1 MSAINVNVND
11 VWALES
17 PLYRAEGITETFT
30 LRVVSGGTCSSSSA
44 KAYKKNVDVSNT
56 VFPSGDVT
64 SSENVITLKPATG
77 FVGGTP
83 YASYVIEVQTT
94 EGGNVH
100 KYKFEI
106 RIQKASAPQ

>member
-1 MSAINVNVND
+1 MSAINVNIND
-11 VWALES
+11 IWALES

-30 LRVVSGGTCSSSSA
+30 LKVVGGGTCSSSSA
-44 KAYKKNVDVSNT
+44 KAYKKNVDVSST
-56 VFPSGDVT
+56 VFPSGSIT
-64 SSENVITLKPATG
+64 EASNVITLKPATG

-83 YASYVIEVQTT
+83 FVSYVIEVQTT

-106 RIQKASAPQ
+106 RIQKSSAPQ